1 MNEWCSIEEVYAAY
15 LDCKKRKSKST
26 QYAKFAANEAA
37 NIYDLWYDLNN
48 HTYTIGKSDAFCVTR
63 PKVREI
69 FAAKFRDRIVHHL
82 IMIKLLPHFER
93 VFIEDTYNCRVGK
106 GTDYGIKRVSTFM
119 QNNPDKWVLKCD
131 IKNFFMSIDKK
142 LLAEQLDK
150 FIRDMYK
157 GEDIEEI
164 LSLTHQIVMHRP
176 ELNCIRKG
184 DLDLWEQLPDGKSL
198 FKTDANHG
206 LAIGNYT
213 NQIYANLVMT
223 PIDCLFTP
231 LDVEYGRYVDDFVVV
246 GEREVLLELIPK
258 IRKALKEIGLTLHP
272 TKIYLQPVRHG
283 AKFIGGVIKHDR
295 IYAGNRTVANA
306 YDLVRECN
314 RIRNKEKYIEKFAQR
329 YNSYMGYMIHK
340 QTYAIRWRI
349 WNELDDSVKK
359 YVYMTN
365 GLAVMKVRNQYKTI
379 NKYKEQYGKTNRKQ
393 ERIQRDRGCIYA

>member
-26 QYAKFAANEAA
+26 SYAKFAANEAA

-63 PKVREI
+63 PKIREI

-82 IMIKLLPHFER
+82 IMIKLMPHFER

-142 LLAEQLDK
+142 RLAEQLDK

-157 GEDIEEI
+157 GGDIEEI
-164 LSLTHQIVMHRP
+164 LSLTHHIIMHRP
-176 ELNCIRKG
+176 ELNCKRKG
-184 DLDLWEQLPDGKSL
+184 DLELWELLPKEKSL
-198 FKTDANHG
+198 FKTDGNHG
-206 LAIGNYT
+206 LAVGNYT
-213 NQIYANLVMT
+213 NQIYANYSMT
-223 PIDCLFTP
+223 PIDDLLTP
-231 LDVEYGRYVDDFVVV
+231 LDIEYGRYVDDFVLV
-246 GEREVLLELIPK
+246 GDREVLLGLIPK
-258 IRKALKEIGLTLHP
+258 IRKILEEIGLALHP

-283 AKFIGGVIKHDR
+283 VKFTGGVIKHDR

-306 YDLVRECN
+306 YDLVREYN

-379 NKYKEQYGKTNRKQ
+379 NKYKEQYGKTNRKK
-393 ERIQRDRGCIYA
+393 RSQRDRGCIYA